1 MKKKFLILLFI
12 VAIFAL
18 PLAACGGEK
27 KAPTTNKLDVADY
40 AIDLTTTIAGQEIY
54 PEPKGYTS
62 GTKYDKIV
70 VNVNQFG
77 VMVCVNEDGKYFL
90 VDEKTGA
97 ALADGKTYTN
107 VSFEANPLIKI
118 YDNEGSV
125 TKKGILA
132 PDGKVLIGLTE
143 TNGEITV
150 QSHNNLYVEG
160 EYKPAYILA
169 VSYTPK
175 DAQDPVKKYYKID
188 YTNNTDELIK
198 ITEVTEDKLR
208 TTSQDNGVGEVAN
221 NLARQN
227 IYNFTQPV
235 INEYPQMDAYNYSIN
250 VLATNGDY
258 SNRVLT
264 FYKGN
269 EKTGEVIIN
278 NGFTVGFVKNYLYFA
293 EVQIL
298 PYDAKSGYNVYE
310 QAGSV
315 TTVSKMKYTY
325 YRYDILKDKVSKY
338 DPGYCILPNT
348 MTAVFNYKDKAADAA
363 IIENAVNYVDG
374 VAVIS
379 SKTVY
384 RTYVVDANL
393 KVGADLSNKPFDL
406 SGGLIKLSKNRFLT
420 STSDEMFLID
430 DELNIIASVATDYYS
445 VYKNSQLIVCRVSDN
460 YMAIDFDGKI
470 VLEPKYSSLTLYGGY
485 ALTDITDFDGTVK
498 TNYLVSK
505 DNIAGTALENMIAEN
520 ESLLLNSNGI
530 IVKLD
535 QNNKATVYNYAGTEI
550 MSIDD
555 VSAVRVGYSS
565 NDKLYLAVTA
575 ASEYSVSTYVLS

>member
-27 KAPTTNKLDVADY
+27 KAPTTNKLDIADY
-40 AIDLTTTIAGQEIY
+40 AVDVNMTIGDQEIY
-54 PEPKGYTS
+54 PDSALYT
-62 GTKYDKIV
+62 TAAKYDKTV
-70 VNVNQFG
+70 VSGNNFG
-77 VMVCVNEDGKYFL
+77 VIVSENADGKYTL
-90 VDEKTGA
+90 VDENSGA
-97 ALADGKTYTN
+97 ALLNGKTFTN
-107 VSFEANPLIKI
+107 VTFNSYPFIKI
-118 YDNEGSV
+118 YDTEDAVPKEGLLDH
-125 TKKGILA
+125 KGNVIL
-132 PDGKVLIGLTE
+132 DLTE
-143 TNGEITV
+143 LNDSISV
-150 QSHNNLYVEG
+150 NSFRNLYVEG
-160 EYKPAYILA
+160 EYKTAYILA

-175 DAQDPVKKYYKID
+175 DAQDSVKKYYKVD
-188 YTNNTDELIK
+188 YTETAEMQL
-198 ITEVTEDKLR
+198 TEVAEDKLR

-250 VLATNGDY
+250 VLTTNGDY

-293 EVQIL
+293 EVQKL

-310 QAGSV
+310 QSGSV

-338 DPGYCILPNT
+338 DPGYCRLPNS

-363 IIENAVNYVDG
+363 IIKDAVNYVDG

-379 SKTVY
+379 SQTVY
-384 RTYVVDANL
+384 KTYVVDANL
-393 KVGADLSNKPFDL
+393 KVGADLSNKPFDFN
-406 SGGLIKLSKNRFLT
+406 GGLIKLSENRFLT

-430 DELNIIASVATDYYS
+430 DDLNIIASVVTPHYS
-445 VYKNSQLIVCRVSDN
+445 IYKNSQLIVCRVSDK
-460 YMAIDFDGKI
+460 YMAIDFDGK
-470 VLEPKYSSLTLYGGY
+470 VVMEPKYSSLILYGGY
-485 ALTDITDFDGTVK
+485 ALTDITEFDGTVK

-505 DNIAGTALENMIAEN
+505 DNIAGTALDSIGNLTD
-520 ESLLLNSNGI
+520 SLICNSDGI
-530 IVKLD
+530 FVKRD
-535 QNNKATVYNYAGTEI
+535 EQNKAKIYNYAGTEI

-555 VSAVRVGYSS
+555 VSAVRVTHSS

>member
-143 TNGEITV
+143 TNGEIAV

-175 DAQDPVKKYYKID
+175 DAQDPVKKYYKVD

-221 NLARQN
+221 NLARRN

-293 EVQIL
+293 EVQKL

-310 QAGSV
+310 QSGSV
-315 TTVSKMKYTY
+315 ATVSKMKYTY

-379 SKTVY
+379 SQTVY

-430 DELNIIASVATDYYS
+430 DELNIIASVATPHYS
-445 VYKNSQLIVCRVSDN
+445 IYKNSQLIVCRVSDN

-485 ALTDITDFDGTVK
+485 ALTDITEFDGTVK

-530 IVKLD
+530 IVKRD

-565 NDKLYLAVTA
+565 NDKLYLTVTA
-575 ASEYSVSTYVLS
+575 ASEYSVSTYILS

>member
-1 MKKKFLILLFI
+1 MKKKFLILLLI

-77 VMVCVNEDGKYFL
+77 VMVCLNEDGKYFL

-107 VSFEANPLIKI
+107 VSFEASPLIKI

-143 TNGEITV
+143 TNGEIAV

-160 EYKPAYILA
+160 EYKPAYIIS

-175 DAQDPVKKYYKID
+175 DSSSAVKTYYKID

-198 ITEVTEDKLR
+198 ITEVAEDKLR

-293 EVQIL
+293 EVQKL

-310 QAGSV
+310 QSGSV

-338 DPGYCILPNT
+338 DPGYCILPDT

-363 IIENAVNYVDG
+363 IIKDAVNYVDG

-379 SKTVY
+379 SQTVY

-485 ALTDITDFDGTVK
+485 ALTDITEFDGTVK

-530 IVKLD
+530 IVKRD

-555 VSAVRVGYSS
+555 VSAVRVDYSS
-565 NDKLYLAVTA
+565 NDKLYLTVTT
-575 ASEYSVSTYVLS
+575 ASEYSVSTYILS

>member
-1 MKKKFLILLFI
+1 MKKKFLILLLI

-27 KAPTTNKLDVADY
+27 KAPTTKKLDVADY
-40 AIDLTTTIAGQEIY
+40 AVDVNMTIGDQEIY
-54 PEPKGYTS
+54 PDSALYT
-62 GTKYDKIV
+62 TAAKYDKTV
-70 VNVNQFG
+70 VSGNNFG
-77 VMVCVNEDGKYFL
+77 VIVSENADGKYTL
-90 VDEKTGA
+90 VDENSGA
-97 ALADGKTYTN
+97 ALLNGKTFTN
-107 VSFEANPLIKI
+107 VTFDSYPFIKI
-118 YDNEGSV
+118 YDTEDAVSKQGLLDH
-125 TKKGILA
+125 KGNVIL
-132 PDGKVLIGLTE
+132 DLTE
-143 TNGEITV
+143 LNGSISV
-150 QSHNNLYVEG
+150 NSFRNLYVEG
-160 EYKPAYILA
+160 EYKTAYILA

-175 DAQDPVKKYYKID
+175 DAQDRVKKYYKVD
-188 YTNNTDELIK
+188 YTETAEMQL
-198 ITEVTEDKLR
+198 TEVAEDKLR

-250 VLATNGDY
+250 VLTTNGDY

-293 EVQIL
+293 EVQKL

-310 QAGSV
+310 QSGSV
-315 TTVSKMKYTY
+315 ATVSKMKYTY

-338 DPGYCILPNT
+338 DPGYCILPNS

-363 IIENAVNYVDG
+363 IIKDAVNYVDG

-379 SKTVY
+379 SQTVY

-393 KVGADLSNKPFDL
+393 KVGADLSNKPFSL
-406 SGGLIKLSKNRFLT
+406 TGGLIKLSENRFLT

-430 DELNIIASVATDYYS
+430 DDLNIIASVVTPHYS
-445 VYKNSQLIVCRVSDN
+445 IYKNSQLIVCRVSDK
-460 YMAIDFDGKI
+460 YMAIDFDGK
-470 VLEPKYSSLTLYGGY
+470 VVMEPKYSSLILYGGY
-485 ALTDITDFDGTVK
+485 ALTDITEFDGTVK

-520 ESLLLNSNGI
+520 ESLLLNSYGI

-535 QNNKATVYNYAGTEI
+535 QSNKAKIYNYAGTEI

-555 VSAVRVGYSS
+555 VSAVRVTHSS

>member
-27 KAPTTNKLDVADY
+27 KAPTTNKLDIADY

-125 TKKGILA
+125 PKKGILA

-169 VSYTPK
+169 VSYIPK
-175 DAQDPVKKYYKID
+175 DAQDPVKKYYKVD

-221 NLARQN
+221 NLARRN

-293 EVQIL
+293 EVQKL

-310 QAGSV
+310 QSGSV
-315 TTVSKMKYTY
+315 ATVSKMKYTY

-379 SKTVY
+379 SQTVY

-430 DELNIIASVATDYYS
+430 DELNIIASVATPHYS
-445 VYKNSQLIVCRVSDN
+445 IYKNSQLIVCRVSDN

-485 ALTDITDFDGTVK
+485 ALTDITEFDGTVK

-530 IVKLD
+530 IVKRD

-565 NDKLYLAVTA
+565 NDKLYLTVTA
-575 ASEYSVSTYVLS
+575 ASEYSVSTYILS

>member
-40 AIDLTTTIAGQEIY
+40 AVDVNMTIGDQEMFPDSALYTTAA
-54 PEPKGYTS
+54 
-62 GTKYDKIV
+62 KYDKTV
-70 VNVNQFG
+70 VSGNNFG
-77 VMVCVNEDGKYFL
+77 VIVSENADGKYTL
-90 VDEKTGA
+90 VDENSGA
-97 ALADGKTYTN
+97 ALLNGKTFTN
-107 VSFEANPLIKI
+107 VKFDSYPFIKI
-118 YDNEGSV
+118 YDTEDAVSKQGLLDH
-125 TKKGILA
+125 KGNVIL
-132 PDGKVLIGLTE
+132 DLTE
-143 TNGEITV
+143 LNGSISV
-150 QSHNNLYVEG
+150 NSFSNLYVEG
-160 EYKPAYILA
+160 EYKTAYILA

-175 DAQDPVKKYYKID
+175 DAQDPVKKYYKVD
-188 YTNNTDELIK
+188 YTETAEMQL
-198 ITEVTEDKLR
+198 TEVAEDKLR

-221 NLARQN
+221 NLARRN

-250 VLATNGDY
+250 VLATNEDY

-293 EVQIL
+293 EVQKL

-310 QAGSV
+310 QRGSV

-338 DPGYCILPNT
+338 DPGYCILPDT

-363 IIENAVNYVDG
+363 IIINAVNYVDG

-379 SKTVY
+379 SQTVY

-393 KVGADLSNKPFDL
+393 KVGADLSNKPFNL
-406 SGGLIKLSKNRFLT
+406 TGGLIKLSENRFLAPT
-420 STSDEMFLID
+420 VNEIFIID
-430 DELNIIASVATDYYS
+430 DDLNIIASVATIDYS
-445 VYKNSQLIVCRVSDN
+445 IYKNSQLIVCRVSDK

-485 ALTDITDFDGTVK
+485 ALTDITEFDGTVK

-520 ESLLLNSNGI
+520 ESLLLNSYGI

-535 QNNKATVYNYAGTEI
+535 QSNKAKIYSYAGTEI

-555 VSAVRVGYSS
+555 VSAVRVTHSS

>member
-40 AIDLTTTIAGQEIY
+40 AVDVNMTIGDQEIY
-54 PEPKGYTS
+54 PDSALYT
-62 GTKYDKIV
+62 TAAKYDKTV
-70 VNVNQFG
+70 VSGNNFG
-77 VMVCVNEDGKYFL
+77 VIVSENADGKYTL
-90 VDEKTGA
+90 VDENSGA
-97 ALADGKTYTN
+97 ALLNGKTFTN
-107 VSFEANPLIKI
+107 VTFDSYPFIKI
-118 YDNEGSV
+118 YDTEDAVSKQGLLDH
-125 TKKGILA
+125 KGNVIL
-132 PDGKVLIGLTE
+132 DLTE
-143 TNGEITV
+143 LNGSISV
-150 QSHNNLYVEG
+150 NSFRNLYVEG
-160 EYKPAYILA
+160 EYKTAYILA

-175 DAQDPVKKYYKID
+175 DAQDRVKKYYKVD
-188 YTNNTDELIK
+188 YTETAEMQL
-198 ITEVTEDKLR
+198 TEVAEDKLR

-250 VLATNGDY
+250 VLTTNGDY

-293 EVQIL
+293 EVQKL

-310 QAGSV
+310 QSGSV
-315 TTVSKMKYTY
+315 ATVSKMKYTY

-338 DPGYCILPNT
+338 DPGYCILPNS

-363 IIENAVNYVDG
+363 IIKDAVNYVDG

-384 RTYVVDANL
+384 KTYVVDANL
-393 KVGADLSNKPFDL
+393 KVGADLSNKPFDFN
-406 SGGLIKLSKNRFLT
+406 GGLIKLSENRFLT

-430 DELNIIASVATDYYS
+430 DDLNIIASVVTPHYS
-445 VYKNSQLIVCRVSDN
+445 IYKNSQLIVCRVSDK
-460 YMAIDFDGKI
+460 YMAIDFDGK
-470 VLEPKYSSLTLYGGY
+470 VVMEPKYSSLILYGGY
-485 ALTDITDFDGTVK
+485 ALTDITEFDGTVK

-505 DNIAGTALENMIAEN
+505 DNIAGTALDSIGNLTD
-520 ESLLLNSNGI
+520 SLICNSDGI
-530 IVKLD
+530 FVKRD
-535 QNNKATVYNYAGTEI
+535 EQNKAKIYNYAGTEI

-555 VSAVRVGYSS
+555 VSDVRVTHSS

>member
-1 MKKKFLILLFI
+1 MKKKFLILLLI

-27 KAPTTNKLDVADY
+27 KAPTTNKLDIADY
-40 AIDLTTTIAGQEIY
+40 AIDVNMTIGDQEMFPDSALYTTAA
-54 PEPKGYTS
+54 
-62 GTKYDKIV
+62 KYDKTV
-70 VNVNQFG
+70 VSGNNFG
-77 VMVCVNEDGKYFL
+77 VIVSENADGKYTL
-90 VDEKTGA
+90 VDENSGA
-97 ALADGKTYTN
+97 ALLNGKTFTN
-107 VSFEANPLIKI
+107 VTFDSYFIKI
-118 YDNEGSV
+118 YDTEDAVSKQGLLDH
-125 TKKGILA
+125 KGNVIL
-132 PDGKVLIGLTE
+132 DLTE
-143 TNGEITV
+143 LNGSISV
-150 QSHNNLYVEG
+150 DSFRNLYVEG
-160 EYKPAYILA
+160 EYKTAYILA

-175 DAQDPVKKYYKID
+175 DAQDPVKKYYKVD
-188 YTNNTDELIK
+188 YTETAEMQL
-198 ITEVTEDKLR
+198 TEVAEDKLR

-221 NLARQN
+221 NLARRN
-227 IYNFTQPV
+227 IYNFIQPV

-250 VLATNGDY
+250 VLTTNGEY

-293 EVQIL
+293 EVQKL

-310 QAGSV
+310 QSGSV

-338 DPGYCILPNT
+338 DPGYCILPNS

-363 IIENAVNYVDG
+363 IIKDAVNYVDG

-379 SKTVY
+379 SQTVY

-393 KVGADLSNKPFDL
+393 KVGADLSNKPFDF
-406 SGGLIKLSKNRFLT
+406 SGEVIQLNKNRFLT

-430 DELNIIASVATDYYS
+430 DDLNIIASVATPHYS
-445 VYKNSQLIVCRVSDN
+445 IYKNSQLIVCRVSDK
-460 YMAIDFDGKI
+460 YMAIDFDGK
-470 VLEPKYSSLTLYGGY
+470 VVMEPKYSSLILYGGY
-485 ALTDITDFDGTVK
+485 ALTDITEFDGTVK

-505 DNIAGTALENMIAEN
+505 DNIAGTALDSIGNLTD
-520 ESLLLNSNGI
+520 SLICNSDGI
-530 IVKLD
+530 FVKRD
-535 QNNKATVYNYAGTEI
+535 EQNKAKIYNYAGTEI

-555 VSAVRVGYSS
+555 VSAVRVTHSS
-565 NDKLYLAVTA
+565 NDKLYLTVTA

>member
-27 KAPTTNKLDVADY
+27 KAPTTNKLDIADY
-40 AIDLTTTIAGQEIY
+40 AVDVNMTIGDQEMFPDSALYTTAA
-54 PEPKGYTS
+54 
-62 GTKYDKIV
+62 KYDKTV
-70 VNVNQFG
+70 VSGNNFG
-77 VMVCVNEDGKYFL
+77 VIVSENADGKYTL
-90 VDEKTGA
+90 VDENSGA
-97 ALADGKTYTN
+97 ALLNGKTFTN
-107 VSFEANPLIKI
+107 VTFNSYPFIKI
-118 YDNEGSV
+118 YDTEDAVPKQGLLDH
-125 TKKGILA
+125 KGNVIL
-132 PDGKVLIGLTE
+132 DLTE
-143 TNGEITV
+143 LNGSISV
-150 QSHNNLYVEG
+150 DSFRNLYVEG
-160 EYKPAYILA
+160 EYKTAYILA

-175 DAQDPVKKYYKID
+175 DAQDLVKKYYKVD
-188 YTNNTDELIK
+188 YTETAEMQL
-198 ITEVTEDKLR
+198 TEVAEDKLR
-208 TTSQDNGVGEVAN
+208 TTSQDNGVGEVASS
-221 NLARQN
+221 LSRRN
-227 IYNFTQPV
+227 IYNFIQPV

-258 SNRVLT
+258 SNRVFT

-278 NGFTVGFVKNYLYFA
+278 NGFTVGFVKNYMYFA
-293 EVQIL
+293 EVQKL

-310 QAGSV
+310 QSGSV

-338 DPGYCILPNT
+338 DPGYCILPNS

-363 IIENAVNYVDG
+363 IIKDAVNYVDG

-379 SKTVY
+379 SQTVY

-393 KVGADLSNKPFDL
+393 KVGADLSNKPFDFN
-406 SGGLIKLSKNRFLT
+406 GGLIKLSENRFLT

-430 DELNIIASVATDYYS
+430 DDLNIIASVVTPHYS
-445 VYKNSQLIVCRVSDN
+445 IYKNSQLIVCRVSDK
-460 YMAIDFDGKI
+460 YMAIDFDGK
-470 VLEPKYSSLTLYGGY
+470 VVMEPKYSSLILYGGY
-485 ALTDITDFDGTVK
+485 ALTDITEFDGTVK

-505 DNIAGTALENMIAEN
+505 DNIAGLALDSIGNLTD
-520 ESLLLNSNGI
+520 SLICNSDGI
-530 IVKLD
+530 FVKRD
-535 QNNKATVYNYAGTEI
+535 EQNKAKIYNYAGTEI

-555 VSAVRVGYSS
+555 VSAVRVTHSS

>member
-1 MKKKFLILLFI
+1 MKKKFLILLLI

-40 AIDLTTTIAGQEIY
+40 AVDVNMTIGDQEIY
-54 PEPKGYTS
+54 PDSALYT
-62 GTKYDKIV
+62 TAAKYDKTV
-70 VNVNQFG
+70 VSGNNFG
-77 VMVCVNEDGKYFL
+77 VIVSENADGKYTL
-90 VDEKTGA
+90 VDENSGA
-97 ALADGKTYTN
+97 ALLNGKTFTN
-107 VSFEANPLIKI
+107 VTFDSYPFIKI
-118 YDNEGSV
+118 YDTEDAVSKQGLLDH
-125 TKKGILA
+125 KGNVIL
-132 PDGKVLIGLTE
+132 DLTE
-143 TNGEITV
+143 LNGSISV
-150 QSHNNLYVEG
+150 NSFRNLYVEG
-160 EYKPAYILA
+160 EYKTAYILA

-175 DAQDPVKKYYKID
+175 DAQDRVKKYYKVD
-188 YTNNTDELIK
+188 YTETAEMQL
-198 ITEVTEDKLR
+198 TEVAEDKLR

-250 VLATNGDY
+250 VLTTNGDY

-293 EVQIL
+293 EVQKL

-310 QAGSV
+310 QSGSV
-315 TTVSKMKYTY
+315 ATVSKMKYTY

-338 DPGYCILPNT
+338 DPGYCILPNS

-363 IIENAVNYVDG
+363 IIKDAVNYVDG

-379 SKTVY
+379 SQTVY

-393 KVGADLSNKPFDL
+393 KVGADLSNKPFSL
-406 SGGLIKLSKNRFLT
+406 TGGLIKLSENRFLT

-430 DELNIIASVATDYYS
+430 DDLNIIASVVTPHYS
-445 VYKNSQLIVCRVSDN
+445 IYKNSQLIVCRVSDK
-460 YMAIDFDGKI
+460 YMAIDFDGK
-470 VLEPKYSSLTLYGGY
+470 VVMEPKYSSLTLYGGY
-485 ALTDITDFDGTVK
+485 ALTDITEFDGTVK

-520 ESLLLNSNGI
+520 ESLLLNSYGI

-535 QNNKATVYNYAGTEI
+535 QSNKAKIYNYAGTEI

-555 VSAVRVGYSS
+555 VSAVRVTHSS

>member
-62 GTKYDKIV
+62 GTKYDKFV

-118 YDNEGSV
+118 YDNEDSV

-132 PDGKVLIGLTE
+132 PDGKVLIDLTE

-150 QSHNNLYVEG
+150 RSHNNLYVEG

-175 DAQDPVKKYYKID
+175 DAQDPVKKYYKVD

-198 ITEVTEDKLR
+198 ITEVAEDKLR

-221 NLARQN
+221 NLARRN

-293 EVQIL
+293 EVQKL

-310 QAGSV
+310 QSGSV
-315 TTVSKMKYTY
+315 ATVSKMKYTY

-379 SKTVY
+379 SQTVY

-430 DELNIIASVATDYYS
+430 DELNIIASVATPHYS
-445 VYKNSQLIVCRVSDN
+445 IYKNSQLIVCRVSDK

-485 ALTDITDFDGTVK
+485 ALTDITEFDGTVK

-520 ESLLLNSNGI
+520 ESLLLNSYGI

-555 VSAVRVGYSS
+555 VSAVSDPHVR
-565 NDKLYLAVTA
+565 NDKLYLTVTA
-575 ASEYSVSTYVLS
+575 ASEYSVATYVLS

>member
-62 GTKYDKIV
+62 GTKYDKFV

-118 YDNEGSV
+118 YDNEDAVSKQGLLDH
-125 TKKGILA
+125 KGNVIL
-132 PDGKVLIGLTE
+132 DLTE
-143 TNGEITV
+143 LNGSISV
-150 QSHNNLYVEG
+150 DSFSNLYVEG

-175 DAQDPVKKYYKID
+175 DAQDPVKKYYKVD

-221 NLARQN
+221 NLARRN

-278 NGFTVGFVKNYLYFA
+278 NGFTVGFVKNYMYFA

-310 QAGSV
+310 QSGSV

-379 SKTVY
+379 SQTVY

-485 ALTDITDFDGTVK
+485 ALTDITEFDGTVK

-505 DNIAGTALENMIAEN
+505 DNITGTALENMIAEN
-520 ESLLLNSNGI
+520 ESLLLSSNGI

-555 VSAVRVGYSS
+555 VSAVSDPHVR
-565 NDKLYLAVTA
+565 NDKLYLTVTT
-575 ASEYSVSTYVLS
+575 ASEYSVATYVLS

>member
-1 MKKKFLILLFI
+1 MKKKFLILLLI

-40 AIDLTTTIAGQEIY
+40 AIDLTTTIAGREIY

-62 GTKYDKIV
+62 GTKYDKLV

-107 VSFEANPLIKI
+107 VSFEASPLIKI

-150 QSHNNLYVEG
+150 RSHNNLYVEG

-175 DAQDPVKKYYKID
+175 DAQDPVKKYYKVD

-221 NLARQN
+221 NLARRN

-293 EVQIL
+293 EVQKL

-310 QAGSV
+310 QSGSV

-338 DPGYCILPNT
+338 DPGYCILPNS

-363 IIENAVNYVDG
+363 IIKDAVNYVDG

-379 SKTVY
+379 SQTVY

-393 KVGADLSNKPFDL
+393 KVGADLSNKPFDFN
-406 SGGLIKLSKNRFLT
+406 GGLIKLSENRFLT

-430 DELNIIASVATDYYS
+430 DDLNIIASVATTYYS
-445 VYKNSQLIVCRVSDN
+445 IYKNSQLIVCRVSDKS
-460 YMAIDFDGKI
+460 MAIDFDGKI

-485 ALTDITDFDGTVK
+485 ALTDITEFDGTVK

-555 VSAVRVGYSS
+555 VSAVSDPHVR
-565 NDKLYLAVTA
+565 NDKLYLTVTA